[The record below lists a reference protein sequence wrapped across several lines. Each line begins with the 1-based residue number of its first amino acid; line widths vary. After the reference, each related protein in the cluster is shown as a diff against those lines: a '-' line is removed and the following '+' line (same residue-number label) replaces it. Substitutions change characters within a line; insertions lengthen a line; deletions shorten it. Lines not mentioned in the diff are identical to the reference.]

1 MAKTGNIAKQ
11 RQREAIVAKYAE
23 RRAGEHT
30 ASERQQ
36 NTANDTYGK
45 E

>member
-1 MAKTGNIAKQ
+1 MTGLFG
-11 RQREAIVAKYAE
+11 RF
-23 RRAGEHT
+23 AGEHT